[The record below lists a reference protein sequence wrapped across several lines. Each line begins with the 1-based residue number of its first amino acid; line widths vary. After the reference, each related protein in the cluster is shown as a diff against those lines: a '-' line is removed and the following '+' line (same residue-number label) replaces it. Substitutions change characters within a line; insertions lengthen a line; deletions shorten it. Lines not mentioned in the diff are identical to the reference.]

1 MVLTMDM
8 LKAALK
14 VRFKTA
20 VYEMA
25 LAIAEKVAA

>member
-1 MVLTMDM
+1 VLTIDM

-14 VRFKTA
+14 LHFKKA